1 MFYNIKLKFYYIL
14 YKKYIMS
21 VNKPVNNPVN
31 DKKEIISTIKISTIK
46 ISTPTPINLGFN
58 RPVYDYPQSINYFQN
73 YWLNNSFVKVKK

>member
-1 MFYNIKLKFYYIL
+1 
-14 YKKYIMS
+14 MS
-21 VNKPVNNPVN
+21 VNKPVNKPVNKHIN
-31 DKKEIISTIKISTIK
+31 DKKEIISTIKISTIKISTIKISTIK